1 MRWML
6 GATVQ
11 RRHRLDMMT
20 TSLLPPSLH
29 ATVRE
34 PLGLVAEIS
43 VKVTAETAGLLSGK
57 SAVPAVEEQSIR
69 IP

>member
-1 MRWML
+1 M
-6 GATVQ
+6 TV
-11 RRHRLDMMT
+11 LD
-20 TSLLPPSLH
+20 
-29 ATVRE
+29 